1 MSFLLGANFLFFLSL
16 GFYYYF
22 DVCITTIHLLIK
34 CLNIALAHIH
44 THSWQIKKS
53 LFILFYIYAELDCGE
68 KPDKKKKKHKKHHK
82 RGHAAKR
89 IVNGTIANPGEW
101 PWQVLLQ
108 WENGS
113 ALLNQSFCGGAIL
126 SKHFILTAGHC
137 IDGGRLSRVVLTAST
152 IYSPKREKNT
162 SLKSFCKTMDL

>member
-1 MSFLLGANFLFFLSL
+1 M
-16 GFYYYF
+16 YYYYSLTDKMPKHRF
-22 DVCITTIHLLIK
+22 GS
-34 CLNIALAHIH
+34 H
-44 THSWQIKKS
+44 THTFLTNQKK
-53 LFILFYIYAELDCGE
+53 FVYTFYIYAELDCGE
-68 KPDKKKKKHKKHHK
+68 KPDKKKKQHKKHHK

-162 SLKSFCKTMDL
+162 SLKSFCKTMDLQLTTNFLLTFHYFHYFFTFIIY